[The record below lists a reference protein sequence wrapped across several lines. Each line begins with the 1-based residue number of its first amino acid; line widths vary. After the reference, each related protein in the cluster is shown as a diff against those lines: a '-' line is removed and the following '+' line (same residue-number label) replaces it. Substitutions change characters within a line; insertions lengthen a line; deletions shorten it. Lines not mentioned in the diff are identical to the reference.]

1 MRGFAKVRVVSPAL
15 DTDLTRYRGPLLT
28 RSLAAALRRAQAA
41 GELVLCASFD
51 LGRSEA
57 EATLDATGWSLQ
69 GTRYPWPGELK
80 DRTLYWF
87 DGAEFCAVS
96 RFAGSLI
103 KLVPT
108 EWGAPTF
115 EIDGIKMLPTSKLSP
130 FEDARRKVELVQ
142 PRGKRLLDTCGGLGY
157 FAACALEQGA
167 AQILSFEKNPS
178 VHWLRRINPWSPDPG
193 SAEAAGRLELR
204 QGDVSL
210 AIADLPEAGF
220 DAALHDP
227 PRFGIAGELYAQAFY
242 DQLARV
248 LKPGGRLFHY
258 TGAPNR
264 LTSGRD
270 VPREVAKR
278 LENAGFKA
286 ELALDGVFAV
296 KRTGRGR

>member
-1 MRGFAKVRVVSPAL
+1 MLITKDIA
-15 DTDLTRYRGPLLT
+15 D
-28 RSLAAALRRAQAA
+28 ALRAA
-41 GELVLCASFD
+41 RDRGDAGLTLSLD
-51 LGRSEA
+51 LGRSNETIA
-57 EATLDATGWSLQ
+57 LSVEDWRAKGQSFP
-69 GTRYPWPGELK
+69 YPSALRE
-80 DRTLYWF
+80 RTLYYW
-87 DGAEFCAVS
+87 DAGEFRPVQVYS
-96 RFAGSLI
+96 GSLI

-167 AQILSFEKNPS
+167 GQILSFEKNPS
-178 VHWLRRINPWSPDPG
+178 VHWLRSLNPWSPDPS

-210 AIADLPEAGF
+210 AIAALPEASF

-227 PRFGIAGELYAQAFY
+227 PRFGIAGELYSQAFY

-270 VPREVAKR
+270 VPREVSGR
-278 LENAGFKA
+278 LQKAGFRA

-296 KRTGRGR
+296 KAMRQRR